1 MLSEALRQRG
11 GWIKTTWAP
20 SPLFGESRFW
30 QSRFWQS
37 PKREPKLALIRDG
50 FIRPR
55 NPFPQ
60 ESKAVKTDQNGAS
73 LVTYY
78 PHPEG

>member
-1 MLSEALRQRG
+1 MLSEALRPRG
-11 GWIKTTWAP
+11 GCIKTTWAP